1 MRQTMVVV
9 KQQELRGDREM
20 QWVAPTRPRGPG
32 MGVTTVALIVTAV
45 LPLVMA
51 NPADA
56 ASLDRI
62 REAGKLTLGYR
73 VDARPFSYQDAS
85 GQPTGY
91 SVALCLDVAEE
102 IKTELSLADMA
113 VDWIPVTVDDRFQMV
128 AEGKVNILCGAATET
143 LTRREQVSFSIA
155 IFPGGIGAILRT
167 EGTAPLQEVLLGRP
181 PSGPIWRASPARILE
196 SKTFS
201 VVKGTSA
208 ESWLS
213 ERLDNFQL
221 TANVVPVENY
231 DAGVEGVINGD
242 SNVFFGERSVLL
254 ETAAERSGLTVLDR
268 LFTYEPIALAIER
281 NDDDFRLVVDRALS
295 RIFRSEDFRDLYAK
309 WFGAPDESVA
319 TFFRQSALPQ

>member
-1 MRQTMVVV
+1 
-9 KQQELRGDREM
+9 
-20 QWVAPTRPRGPG
+20 

-91 SVALCLDVAEE
+91 SVALCQGVAEE
-102 IKTELSLADMA
+102 IKTELGLAEMT
-113 VDWIPVTVDDRFQMV
+113 VDWIPVTVSDSFGMV
-128 AEGKVNILCGAATET
+128 AEGKVDLLCGAART
-143 LTRREQVSFSIA
+143 LTRREQVSFSIP
-155 IFPGGIGAILRT
+155 IFAGGIGAILRT
-167 EGTAPLQEVLLGRP
+167 QGTAPLQDVLLGRP

-201 VVKGTSA
+201 VVKGSSA

-231 DAGVEGVINGD
+231 DAGVEGVLNGD
-242 SNVFFGERSVLL
+242 SNVFFGERSILL

-268 LFTYEPIALAIER
+268 LFTDEPIALAIER

-309 WFGAPDESVA
+309 WFGAPDASVT
-319 TFFRQSALPQ
+319 TFFRQSALPE